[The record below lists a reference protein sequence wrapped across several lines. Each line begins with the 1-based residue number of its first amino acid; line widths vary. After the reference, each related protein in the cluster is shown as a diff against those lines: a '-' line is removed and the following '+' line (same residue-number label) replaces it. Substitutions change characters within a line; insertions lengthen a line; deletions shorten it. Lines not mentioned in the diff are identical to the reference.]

1 MAIDLKKF
9 RKTLVYQ
16 LSANIRKIYSDLNEI
31 RKIDQQAQK
40 EQDHFGKLGW
50 QYCVGGILL
59 GLLWLI
65 ISNSYLAFFVLIRPV
80 ILIITLILGLFAIY
94 YWIQSETHGRLNL
107 PDYRYELA
115 RKVVLMLSRDMDKS
129 LTASLSVDFNSG
141 MQKRKVVQTLAHPRR
156 SGWKIKKF
164 QDCWLQFGGEL
175 LDKTAFKLTVTESNQ
190 VVDGYKRSASGKS
203 KYKSKTKGKGVDINL
218 ILKYSPRKYAAIKLL
233 QDDVNAAIQ
242 LPQIATLK
250 QVRITDKNI
259 ALSVKASPAIAAN
272 LESLYKII
280 MMMFLSCYQIL
291 NLARILSK
299 KS

>member
-16 LSANIRKIYSDLNEI
+16 FSANIRKIYSDLNEI
-31 RKIDQQAQK
+31 RKIDQQAEK
-40 EQDHFGKLGW
+40 EQDYFGKISG
-50 QYCVGGILL
+50 QCFGIGILCAFL
-59 GLLWLI
+59 YIIINVYLSVLAVIAPLVLL
-65 ISNSYLAFFVLIRPV
+65 SA
-80 ILIITLILGLFAIY
+80 LILGIFAIY
-94 YWIQSETHGRLNL
+94 YNIQSGIHGRLNL

-129 LTASLSVDFNSG
+129 LTASLSVDFNSR
-141 MQKRKVVQTLAHPRR
+141 MQERKVVQTLAHPHR

-175 LDKTAFKLTVTESNQ
+175 LDKTAFKLTVMESTQ
-190 VVDGYKRSASGKS
+190 VVSGYKRSASGKS
-203 KYKSKTKGKGVDINL
+203 KYKSNTKGKGVDINL
-218 ILKYSPRKYAAIKLL
+218 VLKYSPRKYTAIKLL
-233 QDDVNAAIQ
+233 QDDVNTAIQ
-242 LPQIATLK
+242 LPQAATLK
-250 QVRITDKNI
+250 KVRITDKNI

-280 MMMFLSCYQIL
+280 AMMFLSCYQIL